1 MRPPDRSAWQAVRF
15 AVPLLALSL
24 TACGSDDGRDGF
36 FDPVR
41 QRAALT
47 TTSQDSPYGS
57 RPVREPA
64 EETPRVQ
71 PFAVRGSGA
80 FVNTGYQPPASRVQI
95 AQAGPG
101 EFTLNFADADLR
113 EVIRAMLQDSLETNY
128 TVDPR
133 VQGMVTLQTSR
144 PLSRAQ
150 ILPTLEEILRLNG
163 AALIEGDG
171 IFRIVPIEEAG
182 RSAPNLS
189 FNDLR
194 GRGLSVRVVPLR
206 FVSAP
211 EIEGLLESFG
221 SVAGGLRVDAGRN
234 LLFLTGTR
242 QELNSLANM
251 VSVLD
256 VDWMKGMSFALQP
269 LRVTAPDTMISE
281 LEQIFEDPS
290 GPKLAGLL
298 RFVPIERMNAV
309 LVISKQPRYL
319 DEALQW
325 IARLDQ
331 GGGDQQRVHVYYV
344 QNRRA
349 ADLAEV
355 LGQIFGIETASFG
368 DSTADL
374 APGLTPIT
382 LSTGEAPGGEAL
394 DAPPPAPLDG
404 GPSASGGSASLA
416 GLGEVRIIADEES
429 NSLVTLAS
437 SADYDVVEAALK
449 KLDILPLQ
457 VLIEATI
464 AEVTLTEDLE
474 FGVRYFF
481 QQGNNEF
488 TFSDL
493 AGGAV
498 GAVFPGFSYVFSSS
512 DAQVALNV
520 LQGVTDIEVL
530 SAPSL
535 VVLDNQTGKLEVG
548 DQVPVATRST
558 VSTTDPDAPA
568 VNEVEQ
574 RDTGVILTVTP
585 RVNAGGLVILEI
597 VQEVS
602 DAVATETSDIDSPT
616 IRKRKLDST
625 IAIQSG
631 ETVAL
636 GGLITNRREEAEVGI
651 PLLSDIPLLGNLFKT
666 TDDQDRR
673 SELLVLIRPVV
684 IRDSND
690 ARAVTDEL
698 RRKMKVIFPEF
709 DESSSDAE
717 EADEEEG
724 GPSGS

>member
-1 MRPPDRSAWQAVRF
+1 MRPPDTSAWQALRL

-24 TACGSDDGRDGF
+24 TACESDDGRGNL
-36 FDPVR
+36 FDPIR
-41 QRAALT
+41 QRAALA

-57 RPVREPA
+57 RPVRDPEA
-64 EETPRVQ
+64 EAARVK
-71 PFAVRGSGA
+71 PFAMRGSGA
-80 FVNTGYQPPASRVQI
+80 FVDTAYRPPPGGRVQI

-128 TVDPR
+128 TLDPR

-144 PLSRAQ
+144 PLSREQ

-163 AALIEGDG
+163 AALVEGDG

-182 RSAPNLS
+182 RAAPNLS

-221 SVAGGLRVDAGRN
+221 PVAGGLRVDAGRN
-234 LLFLTGTR
+234 LVFLTGTR
-242 QELNSLANM
+242 QELNSLSNM
-251 VSVLD
+251 ISVLD

-269 LRVTAPDTMISE
+269 LKATAPDTMISE

-290 GPKLAGLL
+290 GPKLSGLL

-331 GGGDQQRVHVYYV
+331 GGGDQKRVHVYYV

-355 LGQIFGIETASFG
+355 LGQIFGVETATFG

-374 APGLTPIT
+374 APDLTPIT
-382 LSTGEAPGGEAL
+382 LSTGEAPGGEA
-394 DAPPPAPLDG
+394 APPPPAPPLGG
-404 GPSASGGSASLA
+404 GPSAGGEGASLA

-437 SADYDVVEAALK
+437 SADYEVVAAALRQ
-449 KLDILPLQ
+449 LDILPLQ

-474 FGVRYFF
+474 FGVRWFF
-481 QQGNNEF
+481 QEGNSEF

-493 AGGAV
+493 AEGAI

-512 DAQVALNV
+512 DARIALNA
-520 LQGVTDIEVL
+520 LDGLTDVEVL

-548 DQVPVATRST
+548 DQVPVATRSS
-558 VSTTDPDAPA
+558 VSTTDPDAPT

-585 RVNAGGLVILEI
+585 RVNAGGLVILEV

-602 DAVATETSDIDSPT
+602 DAVQTESSAIDSPT
-616 IRKRKLDST
+616 IRKRKLEST

-636 GGLITNRREEAEVGI
+636 GGLIRNEREDVSRGI
-651 PLLSDIPLLGNLFKT
+651 PILSDIPILGNLFT
-666 TDDQDRR
+666 AVDDQDVR
-673 SELLVLIRPVV
+673 SELIVLLRPVV
-684 IRDSND
+684 IRDSSD
-690 ARAVTDEL
+690 ARAITDEL
-698 RRKMKVIFPEF
+698 QRKMRTIFPDFE
-709 DESSSDAE
+709 EPASEAE
-717 EADEEEG
+717 EEEG
-724 GPSGS
+724 GPAGT